1 MAGSFIDE
9 YNALSARVVGLYS
22 VAQSVGATAS
32 LPADLNTYNLSNFI
46 GSIPGY
52 KHFSDYVQD
61 GLVLGWDGIENAGV
75 GTHASILS
83 ALYDHSGNG
92 YSGVV
97 YSQSGGGSMT
107 PAISAD
113 VFNNGIHLS
122 GQYAMIQ
129 ADGTREVLSA
139 IGNQE
144 ITVEV
149 LMERLDY
156 SEDGRWAIW
165 ACSPG
170 DQWYGSSIA
179 RTYFLNTNTPTY
191 ARWKNEY
198 VFFSGAS
205 GSLPQWTMGTMTS
218 VGKPRGYEQWLNG
231 VLRTS
236 YAQDN
241 QNTTDA
247 LDNFRIG
254 GYGGKNS
261 LQQSNFNF
269 HCARVYNR
277 ILTPEE
283 IAHNRAVDVARF
295 NIQNQLS
302 AT

>member
-9 YNALSARVVGLYS
+9 YNALSARVVGLYG

-32 LPADLNTYNLSNFI
+32 LPSDLNTYNLSGFI

-52 KHFSDYVQD
+52 KHFTDYVQD

-92 YSGVV
+92 YAGVV

-107 PAISAD
+107 PALSAD
-113 VFNNGIHLS
+113 VFNNGIHLE
-122 GQYAMIQ
+122 GQYPMIQ
-129 ADGTREVLSA
+129 AENTQEVLSA
-139 IGNQE
+139 VANQE
-144 ITVEV
+144 MTVEV
-149 LMERLDY
+149 LLERLDY
-156 SEDGRWAIW
+156 DQDGRWAIW
-165 ACSPG
+165 SCCAG
-170 DQWYGSSIA
+170 DQWQGATMA

-198 VFFSGAS
+198 VYFGVQN
-205 GSLPQWTMGTMTS
+205 SLPQYTMGTMTS

-231 VLRTS
+231 QLRTS
-236 YAQDN
+236 YDQDN

-247 LDNFRIG
+247 QAYFRIG
-254 GYGGKNS
+254 GYGGRNS

-277 ILTPEE
+277 ILTPAE

-302 AT
+302 AI